1 VTASVVRAMDCWRR
15 YDMGDR
21 MGFLEEEISDLKKR
35 GVFQAEQRALDS
47 PSVAEM
53 IVDGKKVINLCSN
66 NYLGLTNHPKL
77 KEAEHGAIEEWGA
90 GAGAVRPIIGTMRIH
105 VELEEKLAN
114 FKGTE
119 SSLVFVAGI
128 AANRGTIQALI
139 PGPENAVI
147 SDELNHASIIDGVRL
162 TKAKRFVYKHNDMN
176 ALEDALKQAQGSA
189 RIMVITDG
197 VFSMDGDIA
206 PLPEI
211 AELADRYGAF
221 TMVDDAHA
229 SGVLG
234 KGGRGTVS
242 HYDLEGRW
250 DIQMGTLSKGM
261 GALGGYIAGSRNLT
275 DFLRHTARPFLFS
288 TAHPPAVAAAC
299 IAAVELLES
308 EEGEALVAKLWD
320 NARYFQGRLRDLGFD
335 LGRTQ
340 TPITPLIIGGE
351 EKTMNFSRK
360 LYEEGVMGTGI
371 VYPTV
376 PRGTERIRFMV
387 SAMHEREHLDF
398 AIEKIEKTAREFA
411 VI

>member
-1 VTASVVRAMDCWRR
+1 MADGLA
-15 YDMGDR
+15 
-21 MGFLEEEISDLKKR
+21 FLEEEIADLKKR
-35 GVFQAEQRALDS
+35 GVFAPEQRALDS
-47 PSVAEM
+47 PSEAE
-53 IVDGKKVINLCSN
+53 IVVDGKKVINLCSN

-77 KEAEHGAIEEWGA
+77 KEAGHRAIDEWGI

-105 VELEEKLAN
+105 VELEERLAR

-119 SSLVFVAGI
+119 SCLVFVAGI

-147 SDELNHASIIDGVRL
+147 SDRLNHASIIDGVRL
-162 TKAKRFVYKHNDMN
+162 TKANRFIYEHCDMN
-176 ALEDALKQAQGSA
+176 SLEDVLKQAQGA
-189 RIMVITDG
+189 KRIMIITDG

-211 AELADRYGAF
+211 AELAEKYGAF

-242 HYDLEGRW
+242 HFNLEEKW

-261 GALGGYIAGSRNLT
+261 GVLGGYIAGSRNLT

-299 IAAVELLES
+299 IAAVDLLES
-308 EEGEALVAKLWD
+308 EEGEALVKKLWD
-320 NARYFQGRLRDLGFD
+320 NARYFQGKLRELGFD
-335 LGRTQ
+335 LGNTQ

-351 EKTMNFSRK
+351 EKTMKFSRR

-376 PRGTERIRFMV
+376 PRGTERVRFMV
-387 SAMHEREHLDF
+387 SAMHTKEILDRAIEIIEKVAKEF
-398 AIEKIEKTAREFA
+398 AII
-411 VI
+411 